1 MTDADREAAAKLI
14 SDYWHGDYS
23 PAGQGMKRMAES
35 YRNGHTQG
43 VWVQAFARHREASIA
58 PYVEALRALVKDFR
72 WRSRMCRTNADAFDT
87 KAAAVWDFAADA
99 VQAQIDALLEN
110 GHD

>member
-58 PYVEALRALVKDFR
+58 PYVEALAEIHLFANACLDCNQMINPRALLDIFEQR
-72 WRSRMCRTNADAFDT
+72 GLT
-87 KAAAVWDFAADA
+87 
-99 VQAQIDALLEN
+99 QIDALLEN

>member
-1 MTDADREAAAKLI
+1 MTDVTDADRDRKKTIQQRFLTDGI
-14 SDYWHGDYS
+14 SHSEVLDQELS
-23 PAGQGMKRMAES
+23 
-35 YRNGHTQG
+35 
-43 VWVQAFARHREASIA
+43 RHREASIA
-58 PYVEALRALVKDFR
+58 PYIEALRALVKDFR

-110 GHD
+110 AK

>member
-1 MTDADREAAAKLI
+1 MTDVTDADRELAWSI
-14 SDYWHGDYS
+14 GVSFDSQYD
-23 PAGQGMKRMAES
+23 AEK
-35 YRNGHTQG
+35 
-43 VWVQAFARHREASIA
+43 VAELAARHREASIA

-99 VQAQIDALLEN
+99 VQAQIDALLPDTKEQ
-110 GHD
+110 G